1 MFNKSRLNYLEN
13 KVDLLILAVQELQQH
28 EQGNAKLR
36 QQLSSSMDKAH
47 VSQIG
52 VCPECKTQSFVH
64 DRCFQCG
71 FPRIQES
78 SGLTD
83 MTSKNS
89 IVTNIDGN

>member
-1 MFNKSRLNYLEN
+1 MFNKARIVSLEN
-13 KVDLLILAVQELQQH
+13 EVAILLKAVQDLQKH

-36 QQLSSSMDKAH
+36 QQLSSSMDKTH
-47 VSQIG
+47 VSQIKT
-52 VCPECKTQSFVH
+52 CPECKTQSFVY

-83 MTSKNS
+83 MTSKSS
-89 IVTNIDGN
+89 IVTQIDGN